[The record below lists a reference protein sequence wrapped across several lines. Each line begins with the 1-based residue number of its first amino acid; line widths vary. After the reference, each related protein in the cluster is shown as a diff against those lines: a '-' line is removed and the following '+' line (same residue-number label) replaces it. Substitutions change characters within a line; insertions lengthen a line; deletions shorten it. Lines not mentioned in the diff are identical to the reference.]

1 MPLQRNTK
9 IVVTVLLLHVAA
21 IWALQ
26 SGLMRKVVDL
36 IVPAEV
42 IVEMAAPEE
51 AAPEKAQPRV
61 EQQATPT
68 PQRVQV
74 AKPAPQ
80 LLAVNQPSPVTAEQ
94 VFVSVAPAAPAT
106 APSTNNTPTASPAPA
121 VAAPPAL
128 VLPSTDADYLN
139 NPKPPYPPLSK
150 RLNEQGKVVVRTL
163 IGVDGTAQQ
172 AEIKQSSGFGRLDEA
187 AWATALHWRYVP
199 GKRAGVAEAMWFN
212 VPFTFELTK

>member
-1 MPLQRNTK
+1 MQRNTK
-9 IVVTVLLLHVAA
+9 IVAAVLLLHVAA

-36 IVPAEV
+36 IVPAEI
-42 IVEMAAPEE
+42 IVEMAATEE
-51 AAPEKAQPRV
+51 AAPVKAQPRI

-68 PQRVQV
+68 PQRTQV
-74 AKPAPQ
+74 AQPTRQ
-80 LLAVNQPSPVTAEQ
+80 LLAVNQPTPVAAEQ
-94 VFVSVAPAAPAT
+94 VQVPAPVT
-106 APSTNNTPTASPAPA
+106 APSTHANSTPAATPSPA

-139 NPKPPYPPLSK
+139 NPKPPYPPMSK

-172 AEIKQSSGFGRLDEA
+172 AEIKQSSGFDRLDEA
-187 AWATALHWRYVP
+187 ARATALRWRYVP
-199 GKRAGVAEAMWFN
+199 GRRAGVPEAMWFN

>member
-1 MPLQRNTK
+1 MQRNTK

-42 IVEMAAPEE
+42 IVEMASPEE
-51 AAPEKAQPRV
+51 AAREKAQPRI

-68 PQRVQV
+68 PQRTQV
-74 AKPAPQ
+74 AQPVPQ
-80 LLAVNQPSPVTAEQ
+80 LLAVNQPNPVAAEQ
-94 VFVSVAPAAPAT
+94 VYLPAPVT
-106 APSTNNTPTASPAPA
+106 APSTHANNTPAASPSPT
-121 VAAPPAL
+121 VAAPSAL

-172 AEIKQSSGFGRLDEA
+172 AEIKQSSGFDRLDEA
-187 AWATALHWRYVP
+187 ARATALRWRYVP